1 MFHSGSYAFLFVD
14 QVRIIYYLCL
24 LMENLRY
31 YVGLDSSNCNI
42 DDTTPYNDC
51 KGILHWEFCYFLCNN
66 SKKLQTI
73 VFPRHLFFCP
83 NNGCQQSWVGDK
95 KSIGMSGST
104 NSQAFC
110 VAFLLLESLW
120 KTNLYQLWVSKLCQ
134 SRTSMHSSSFFWE
147 KGYAIPKNLLIL
159 CLLDSCLVDKIGI
172 CYHMLLILDV
182 TRIERDLPQMIC
194 FWISSKGF
202 GMVPAR

>member
-1 MFHSGSYAFLFVD
+1 M
-14 QVRIIYYLCL
+14 
-24 LMENLRY
+24 
-31 YVGLDSSNCNI
+31 
-42 DDTTPYNDC
+42 
-51 KGILHWEFCYFLCNN
+51 
-66 SKKLQTI
+66 
-73 VFPRHLFFCP
+73 VFPQHLFFCP

-104 NSQAFC
+104 NSRAFC
-110 VAFLLLESLW
+110 VAFLLLESFW
-120 KTNLYQLWVSKLCQ
+120 KTNLYQLWVPKLCQ
-134 SRTSMHSSSFFWE
+134 SRTSMDSSSYFWE
-147 KGYAIPKNLLIL
+147 ENGLSNLQSFLFWSYVEHICLFDKLPSFKLKKTIFVNLVLFPSISASISSKIHKWNCLQKFRGKGICYTKNLLIL
-159 CLLDSCLVDKIGI
+159 CLLNSCLVDKIGI